1 MRPLADAERVRRFVH
16 ELALAARVPGR
27 LYLVGGAT
35 AVLLGWR
42 PTTIDVDLKL
52 VPESDEL
59 LRALARLKDELRINV
74 EMAAPSDFIP
84 PLPGWEE
91 RSPFVV
97 QEGKLA
103 VYHYDL
109 YSQALAKI
117 ERGHAQD
124 AGDVRQ
130 MLRDGLVEPAR
141 LRELFDR
148 IEPEL
153 FRYPALNPASF
164 REALDRTLR
173 DSDLG
178 S

>member
-1 MRPLADAERVRRFVH
+1 MRRLADADRVHRFIH
-16 ELALAARVPGR
+16 ELAGAAPGPTR

-59 LRALARLKDELRINV
+59 LHALAGLKESLEINV
-74 EMAAPSDFIP
+74 ELAAPSDFIP
-84 PLPGWEE
+84 ELPGWEE
-91 RSPFVV
+91 RCPFVV
-97 QEGKLA
+97 QDGKLA

-124 AGDVRQ
+124 VADVRT
-130 MLRDGLVEPAR
+130 MLRARLVEPAR
-141 LRELFDR
+141 LRELFTA
-148 IEPEL
+148 IKPEL
-153 FRYPALNPASF
+153 FRYPAIDPGSF
-164 REALDRTLR
+164 RDAVEQALREAEAP
-173 DSDLG
+173 
-178 S
+178 